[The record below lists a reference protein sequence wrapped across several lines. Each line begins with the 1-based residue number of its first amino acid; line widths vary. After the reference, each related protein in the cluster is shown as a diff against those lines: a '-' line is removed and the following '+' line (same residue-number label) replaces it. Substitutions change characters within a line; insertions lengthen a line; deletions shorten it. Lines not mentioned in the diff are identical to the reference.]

1 MTNHIDLG
9 TVLRQTLAAN
19 LYSNLVTRSTGAAVR
34 TQIEL
39 LMKSSERALTIIDFS
54 HVSMIDFSC
63 ADEVIAKLLLRA
75 SGGWDQETDVKADLK
90 ADFETDVKA
99 QGHREAYFVFRGMT
113 DDHWDAIEAVLERH
127 GLALVVERD
136 SGMELVG
143 VLEDCER
150 RAFQAV
156 KRRGRAESWELAG
169 DLGEPE
175 PAVRNALDRMW
186 HRRLIMRSGDCYM
199 PVGEVA

>member
-39 LMKSSERALTIIDFS
+39 LMQSSERALTVIDFS

-63 ADEVIAKLLLRA
+63 ADEVIAKLLMRA
-75 SGGWDQETDVKADLK
+75 IGERDEEADIRAGIKADIRS
-90 ADFETDVKA
+90 
-99 QGHREAYFVFRGMT
+99 QGQRDAYFVFRGMT

-127 GLALVVERD
+127 GLALVVERE

-143 VLEDCER
+143 VLEERER
-150 RAFQAV
+150 RAFQAI

-175 PAVRNALDRMW
+175 PAVRHALDRMW

-199 PVGEVA
+199 PVGELA